1 MAQVATYRDTLKL
14 YKFYLSFENTLCKSY
29 ITEKF
34 LYTFASKDGPIPIA
48 LGGLSTADYE
58 RQALHMIMVALTIKN
73 VVYVKGSI
81 NRYLSTAGLHIGW
94 IKTFVKY
101 WSSGFGRR
109 VMFQRSRVRIPV
121 PYTRWTLIT
130 FICCKN
136 CNFCLKDN
144 NKRKRGRGW
153 PIFLKVQIQS
163 RFSSIVEFRLVVVET
178 IGTKEILPFSK

>member
-1 MAQVATYRDTLKL
+1 MFLLNAGDEVINFSERQSMAQVATYRDTLKP

-81 NRYLSTAGLHIGW
+81 NR
-94 IKTFVKY
+94 
-101 WSSGFGRR
+101 
-109 VMFQRSRVRIPV
+109 
-121 PYTRWTLIT
+121 
-130 FICCKN
+130 CCKN

-178 IGTKEILPFSK
+178 IVTKEILPFSK

>member
-1 MAQVATYRDTLKL
+1 MFLLNAGDEVINFSERQSMAQVATYRDTLKP

-81 NRYLSTAGLHIGW
+81 NRYLCTEVSTLAGLKHLLSTGLVVLGGESCS
-94 IKTFVKY
+94 K
-101 WSSGFGRR
+101 
-109 VMFQRSRVRIPV
+109 
-121 PYTRWTLIT
+121 
-130 FICCKN
+130 
-136 CNFCLKDN
+136 
-144 NKRKRGRGW
+144 GRG
-153 PIFLKVQIQS
+153 FESQCH
-163 RFSSIVEFRLVVVET
+163 
-178 IGTKEILPFSK
+178 ILDGH

>member
-1 MAQVATYRDTLKL
+1 
-14 YKFYLSFENTLCKSY
+14 
-29 ITEKF
+29 
-34 LYTFASKDGPIPIA
+34 
-48 LGGLSTADYE
+48 
-58 RQALHMIMVALTIKN
+58 
-73 VVYVKGSI
+73 
-81 NRYLSTAGLHIGW
+81 
-94 IKTFVKY
+94 
-101 WSSGFGRR
+101 
-109 VMFQRSRVRIPV
+109 MFQRSRVRIPV